1 VNSQK
6 FLFEKDL
13 QLTANMNI
21 GSLMMNTEIEEKNIG
36 SSKMNT
42 EIVKKNIEIEEMS
55 IETAMMSN
63 SILKLYI

>member
-1 VNSQK
+1 
-6 FLFEKDL
+6 
-13 QLTANMNI
+13 MNI

-42 EIVKKNIEIEEMS
+42 TIVKKNIEIEEMS

>member
-1 VNSQK
+1 
-6 FLFEKDL
+6 
-13 QLTANMNI
+13 
-21 GSLMMNTEIEEKNIG
+21 MNTEIEEKNIG